1 VVTQPGQRN
10 GQTAGATAKID
21 DPQGPAELVLALG
34 HEGPHG
40 LPDGGGAHRGLD
52 PAATTP
58 VTLAFTAP
66 AAVGDYTFAV
76 GLADVNG
83 IALAAAGAA
92 TGSFTFH
99 VHVAYLVSSVARV
112 PLLVHR
118 SEPSLLIVQYSNLPG
133 AGSDPH
139 TYTLFW
145 RAIDPATSK
154 SVASGSSPLG
164 TSATVGNGTFF
175 SVFNA
180 PALRGT
186 YKLAIELRE
195 GGKTVSETQTLTV
208 EIAGPRSYP
217 DDRDSAVQ
225 PAPRTTPVPRPSGV
239 SPRPSPSN
247 TPRGRTPAPTR

>member
-1 VVTQPGQRN
+1 M
-10 GQTAGATAKID
+10 
-21 DPQGPAELVLALG
+21 
-34 HEGPHG
+34 
-40 LPDGGGAHRGLD
+40 
-52 PAATTP
+52 
-58 VTLAFTAP
+58 
-66 AAVGDYTFAV
+66 
-76 GLADVNG
+76 
-83 IALAAAGAA
+83 
-92 TGSFTFH
+92 
-99 VHVAYLVSSVARV
+99 SSVARV

-247 TPRGRTPAPTR
+247 TPRGRTPAPTP